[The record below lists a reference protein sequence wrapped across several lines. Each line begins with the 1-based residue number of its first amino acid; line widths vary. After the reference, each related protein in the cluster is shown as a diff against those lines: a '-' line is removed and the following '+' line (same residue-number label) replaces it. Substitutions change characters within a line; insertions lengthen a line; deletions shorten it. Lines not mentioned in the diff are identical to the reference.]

1 MVESNSE
8 SPPQTKF
15 PAHAFSSTPPVS
27 CFSFH
32 SRYNNKHPSSLFLYC
47 LQAHINITVPTD
59 TTSIITT
66 LRTMASIMAAAT
78 ASSSTSLR
86 ATPFLGQSR
95 TSANALKDVVPM
107 GNAKYTMVISW

>member
-1 MVESNSE
+1 MH
-8 SPPQTKF
+8 SPPHH
-15 PAHAFSSTPPVS
+15 PSLVS
-27 CFSFH
+27 HFIH
-32 SRYNNKHPSSLFLYC
+32 VITTNSSLFLYC
-47 LQAHINITVPTD
+47 LQTHINITVPTD